1 MSDNNSGS
9 GFLAGVILGSTI
21 GFLMGILLAPASGEQ
36 TRKVIK
42 EKTGEM
48 SEEVKVKTMELMEKV
63 KEAVKKG
70 VDIKIETS
78 DELH

>member
-1 MSDNNSGS
+1 M
-9 GFLAGVILGSTI
+9 ILGSTI
-21 GFLMGILLAPASGEQ
+21 GFLMGILLAPAPGEQ

-42 EKTGEM
+42 EKTEEM
-48 SEEVKVKTMELMEKV
+48 TEEVKAKTMELMEKV

-70 VDIKIETS
+70 VEIKIETS